1 MTSYDATYAKYFG
14 PKITQFTKETTEE
27 EIKELYK
34 DWATD
39 YNKVDYLYLIKC
51 FLTVDGNL
59 NSDSHAQA
67 SIKREMGEG
76 VVGKMF
82 TDGFSFFT
90 AIGVADGVYVSIT
103 ATFNTMTLES

>member
-51 FLTVDGNL
+51 FSNRG
-59 NSDSHAQA
+59 
-67 SIKREMGEG
+67 R
-76 VVGKMF
+76 
-82 TDGFSFFT
+82 
-90 AIGVADGVYVSIT
+90 
-103 ATFNTMTLES
+103 